1 MKLFISAAAL
11 LILMSVTSAPV
22 QAAPAEVSC
31 KMHFDLSGWSFFYK
45 TASGLGTITCDDG
58 QTMAVSLEAKG
69 GGLTFGKTEI
79 EDGLGKFTGIYDIR
93 ETLGTYVTAAAHAGA
108 VKSAKAQ
115 VMTKGN
121 VALALSGKGR
131 GWNLGVNFGKFVISK
146 R

>member
-1 MKLFISAAAL
+1 MKLCIQAAAL
-11 LILMSVTSAPV
+11 LVLLATVPV
-22 QAAPAEVSC
+22 ANAAPSEVSC
-31 KMHFDLSGWSFFYK
+31 EMHFDLNGWSFFYK

-58 QTMAVSLEAKG
+58 QTLAVALEARG

-93 ETLGTYVTAAAHAGA
+93 ETLGTYVSAAAHAGA

-131 GWNLGVNFGKFVISK
+131 GWNLGVNFGKFVISA